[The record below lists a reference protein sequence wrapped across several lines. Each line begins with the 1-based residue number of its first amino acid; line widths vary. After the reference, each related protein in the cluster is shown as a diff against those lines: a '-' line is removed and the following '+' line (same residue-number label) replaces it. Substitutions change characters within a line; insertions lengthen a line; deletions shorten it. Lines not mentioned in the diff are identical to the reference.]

1 MASTNHLL
9 PTGRCWCGRGVETAI
24 GSFFLPGHDKAAESA
39 VISVESG
46 GVPRFL
52 IQYGDGPEGKSPRR
66 EVDRWRSKGKR
77 GGDAS

>member
-1 MASTNHLL
+1 MLVRL
-9 PTGRCWCGRGVETAI
+9 RRGDGHRLV
-24 GSFFLPGHDKAAESA
+24 LPGPRDKAAESA
-39 VISVESG
+39 VISVESS

-52 IQYGDGPEGKSPRR
+52 IQYGHGPEGKSPRR